1 MRGNDLMSALAV
13 IVNNRHLLR
22 ATVAQGLKARTTANV
37 LGAVW
42 LILYPLLFLTLYTLV
57 FVHILQ
63 VRLPDMSTSA
73 YVLTIFCGLVP
84 FLAFS
89 EAFGLGTVSLISNRG
104 LLRNTMF
111 PVELVVAKEV
121 LVAHASMAVGLV
133 IVWLACLYAG
143 HLYWS
148 HLAFPVVFFLQVVMT
163 LGLVWMT
170 AALTVFFRDLQQ
182 ATPIIVLILMLISP
196 IAYTEEMV
204 PQGLKSLLDF
214 NPLAHFMSLYRS
226 VLMEGRLPL
235 ERLAI
240 VFAMSLTSYFA
251 GYAFI
256 TRLKPLF
263 VDHV

>member
-1 MRGNDLMSALAV
+1 MSALDV
-13 IVNNRHLLR
+13 IISNRHLLR
-22 ATVAQGLKARTTANV
+22 ATVTQGLKARTTANV

-63 VRLPDMSTSA
+63 VRLPEMSTTT

-121 LVAHASMAVGLV
+121 LVAHASMGVGLV

-148 HLAFPVVFFLQVVMT
+148 HLAFPLVFLLQIVMT
-163 LGLVWMT
+163 LGLVWAT
-170 AALTVFFRDLQQ
+170 ATLTVFFRDLQQ
-182 ATPIIVLILMLISP
+182 ATPIIVLILMLVSP

-204 PQGLKSLLDF
+204 PRGLKPLLDF
-214 NPLAHFMSLYRS
+214 NPLAHFMSLYRA
-226 VLMEGRLPL
+226 VLMEGRLPIGK
-235 ERLAI
+235 LAI
-240 VFAMSLTSYFA
+240 VVAISVTAYLI